1 MKVTFFKVNNPS
13 EKVKSQLFSEIL
25 TFVDVDKF
33 EDEQVVEDFGYDG
46 NNPTGIMFTF
56 LPEDQTQKM
65 IEALTK
71 FDLIIECNDVTDS
84 VLMNDFDTNKKW
96 IELFVED
103 NVSNFSNILKNFLVN
118 NLTKDMVLDKMNEK
132 GFDSLTQTD
141 LDVLNA

>member
-13 EKVKSQLFSEIL
+13 EEVKSQLFSEIL

-33 EDEQVVEDFGYDG
+33 ENEQVVEDFGYDG

-65 IEALTK
+65 IDALTK

-103 NVSNFSNILKNFLVN
+103 NVSNFSNILENFLLN

-141 LDVLNA
+141 LVVLNA